1 MSETAIAVRGLT
13 KAFPIPF
20 RRRSIVAVRDLDLN
34 IRPGEIYGLL
44 GPNGSGKST
53 TLKIVPG
60 LLSPTRGSTEIFGT
74 DSREVRSRV
83 SVGFLP
89 ENPYF
94 YKFLTGAET
103 LRFFG
108 KLGGLAGR
116 KLNHRIDEILTT
128 VSLQDARDR
137 RLSTFSKGMLQRI
150 ALAQALINEP
160 RVVILDEPTAGVDPS
175 GSRDISKLI
184 LELKCKGVTV
194 LLSSHLLTQV
204 QEICDRIGILSAGQL
219 VREGALPD
227 LVATPDRTEFV
238 LENVSEEAFREVEST
253 LRRHQARIV
262 ERRPASK
269 TLEQLF
275 LEATEGSAG
284 SSQNPDE
291 SKKGDSR

>member
-1 MSETAIAVRGLT
+1 MSEIAITVNGLT
-13 KAFPIPF
+13 KVFPIPF
-20 RRRSIVAVRDLDLN
+20 RRKSIVAVRDLNLS

-53 TLKIVPG
+53 TLKIILG
-60 LLSPTRGSTEIFGT
+60 LLSPTRGRTEIFGI
-74 DSREVRSRV
+74 DSSEVRSRV

-108 KLGGLAGR
+108 KLGGLTGA
-116 KLNHRIDEILTT
+116 KLNQRIDEILTT

-150 ALAQALINEP
+150 ALAQALIHDP
-160 RVVILDEPTAGVDPS
+160 RVVILDEPTAGVDPA
-175 GSRDISKLI
+175 GSRDISNLI
-184 LELKCKGVTV
+184 LELKGKGVTV

-204 QEICDRIGILSAGQL
+204 QEICDRVGILSAGKL

-227 LVATPDRTEFV
+227 LVATPDRTELILEDVSEDALREIESV
-238 LENVSEEAFREVEST
+238 LE
-253 LRRHQARIV
+253 RHTARIV
-262 ERRPASK
+262 KRRPATK

-275 LEATEGSAG
+275 LEATEGSAN
-284 SSQNPDE
+284 SSEKPDKLE
-291 SKKGDSR
+291 EGDAP